1 MERYAEC
8 LKNMM
13 IFGDLPVGIV
23 KRMEYQMYI
32 AALEGESGVPLYY
45 PIEYRGNEC
54 IEDFFDDLLDKGY
67 TIVPE
72 VSDVPDKVR
81 VDVYWDI

>member
-13 IFGDLPVGIV
+13 TVGHLPVGIV
-23 KRMEYQMYI
+23 KRMEYQMYV
-32 AALEGESGVPLYY
+32 AALAGESGVPLYY

-72 VSDVPDKVR
+72 VSDVTDKVR
-81 VDVYWDI
+81 VDVYWDF